1 MHWIPEIKFTNVLIQ
16 LQMLNDNSRLEQ
28 MYLNLFWTYYYLVF
42 SSKMMDDNAVSCG
55 QFGKKR
61 LPTMEWNLLL
71 VTVQKKIIAP
81 PRIVLLQNSSKF
93 LALHH
98 FDIATLSTYVS
109 TSTVLHTQY
118 FSRT

>member
-1 MHWIPEIKFTNVLIQ
+1 MHWIPEIRFTNVLIQ

-71 VTVQKKIIAP
+71 VTVQKK
-81 PRIVLLQNSSKF
+81 NYCTSS
-93 LALHH
+93 H
-98 FDIATLSTYVS
+98 STAKEY
-109 TSTVLHTQY
+109 
-118 FSRT
+118 

>member
-1 MHWIPEIKFTNVLIQ
+1 MHNTKVMHWMPEIRCATVLIQ

-61 LPTMEWNLLL
+61 LPTMEWNFAPGNRSKNFLLH
-71 VTVQKKIIAP
+71 
-81 PRIVLLQNSSKF
+81 LL
-93 LALHH
+93 
-98 FDIATLSTYVS
+98 T
-109 TSTVLHTQY
+109 
-118 FSRT
+118 